1 MTVYLEFRGIIFSI
15 ILLCRTTSE
24 QINNEINALDA
35 RIKKIKKQ
43 IDLATTEDDIK
54 EQMTEFLQVSQFR
67 LLHGKGQ
74 LVLLTNERYIYVSLL
89 QLPRKLVCN
98 SSFSN
103 LKTQKRY

>member
-67 LLHGKGQ
+67 LLHDRGQ
-74 LVLLTNERYIYVSLL
+74 LVLLTNERYIIYMC
-89 QLPRKLVCN
+89 PFYN
-98 SSFSN
+98 YHEN
-103 LKTQKRY
+103 